1 MLTTYLVRS
10 TRYAVLSTQSRLTR
24 TRYLALRA
32 QRRPPSTRYSVLQ
45 SKYARPSHGSKSVS
59 ATFRV
64 TQTHSGA
71 LPPCVRCLGT
81 DRFWPLT
88 ASAGLEKQQ
97 FADAASRLR
106 EAGRLGCRD
115 RRLGGLLMLALVKE
129 GQRQLQEAGTRSA
142 LRSGQKPEEALA
154 AAARL
159 FDQAITSGCRQPE
172 VAYLLAM
179 AYKRQ
184 DKLREARETLRKNAL
199 PDANVFL
206 QLAVLS

>member
-1 MLTTYLVRS
+1 GRI
-10 TRYAVLSTQSRLTR
+10 A
-24 TRYLALRA
+24 LARGLHEDAIKCWQALDAARRASWQLEEPLRA
-32 QRRPPSTRYSVLQ
+32 TV
-45 SKYARPSHGSKSVS
+45 
-59 ATFRV
+59 F
-64 TQTHSGA
+64 
-71 LPPCVRCLGT
+71 
-81 DRFWPLT
+81 LT
-88 ASAGLEKQQ
+88 ALTALEKQQ

-129 GQRQLQEAGTRSA
+129 GQRQLQEAGTRNT

-199 PDANVFL
+199 PDAILSLRERRFADAE
-206 QLAVLS
+206 QELA